1 MILTNKV
8 KLQDILTPDIDII
21 VDLLYERELITRRGE
36 YIFTYIFHGYQ
47 SAASSLLDNILGQG
61 EERCS
66 AFLNRLNEED
76 VLELCP
82 ALKAMPWYVDQ
93 TKNPGQ
99 EETHS
104 GEGSGPKPE
113 EHEHIVTESGMENK
127 AYLHILKNKVNLQGI
142 LMSDI
147 ENLLE
152 LLCQR
157 KVITRRQRYAILCQR
172 ILGGPTTALVDKIMD
187 MGEERCNAFLDVLK
201 GEDVIQMYPD
211 LKTMPWYVNQ
221 TKNAVMG

>member
-8 KLQDILTPDIDII
+8 KLQDILTPDIEII
-21 VDLLYERELITRRGE
+21 VDFLYERELITRRQRFSFFYE
-36 YIFTYIFHGYQ
+36 HQ

-82 ALKAMPWYVDQ
+82 ALKTMPWYVDQ

-157 KVITRRQRYAILCQR
+157 TVTTRRQRYAVLCQR
-172 ILGGPTTALVDKIMD
+172 ILDPTTVLVDRIMA
-187 MGEERCNAFLDVLK
+187 MGEERCIAFLEVLK

-221 TKNAVMG
+221 TKNAVME